1 MSKLDDLDRAREE
14 MKDALRKA
22 RYEVESNRTIVPND
36 FSRVE
41 LIAYNRWVTK
51 MELEK
56 KDINNITEGDRAEY
70 FDLLEKVKL
79 QFVKF
84 W

>member
-1 MSKLDDLDRAREE
+1 MSRLDDLDRAREE

-36 FSRVE
+36 LSRVE
-41 LIAYNRWVTK
+41 LIAYSKWVTK

-56 KDINNITEGDRAEY
+56 KDINNITEEDRAEY
-70 FDLLEKVKL
+70 IDLLEKIKL

-84 W
+84 C

>member
-1 MSKLDDLDRAREE
+1 MSRLDDLDRAREE
-14 MKDALRKA
+14 MKDALRRA
-22 RYEVESNRTIVPND
+22 RHEVESNRTIVPND
-36 FSRVE
+36 LSRVE
-41 LIAYNRWVTK
+41 LIAYSKWVTK

>member
-1 MSKLDDLDRAREE
+1 MSRLDDLDRAREE

-41 LIAYNRWVTK
+41 LIAYSKWVTK

-70 FDLLEKVKL
+70 FNLLEKIKL
-79 QFVKF
+79 QFINF

>member
-1 MSKLDDLDRAREE
+1 MSRLDDLDSAREE

-22 RYEVESNRTIVPND
+22 RYELESNRTIVPND

-51 MELEK
+51 MELAK

-79 QFVKF
+79 QFIKF